1 MSFIPDKLYKQILG
15 NTVNLC
21 VDVCLRYNDG
31 VVLIKRTEEPCKGVF
46 WPIGGRIHK
55 GETAEDAARRKIKEE
70 IGIDFKGPLLPI
82 GFYED
87 QYTENS
93 FSRNTDY
100 CTLSIVYAGELDDI
114 PMFKLDET
122 SEEIGTF
129 AELPERFRVQTFLH
143 EEFA

>member
-21 VDVCLRYNDG
+21 VDVCLRYNDE

-70 IGIDFKGPLLPI
+70 IGIDFEGALIPV

-100 CTLSIVYAGELDDI
+100 CTLSIVFAGELDDM

-129 AELPERFRVQTFLH
+129 SELPDRFRVQTFLH